1 MADDRAR
8 QDGFTLI
15 ELLVVVVIIGVL
27 ASIAIPTFLSQ
38 REKAYRSQAV
48 SDMRNAGL
56 ALETWATDHDG
67 SYAGLDGATQ
77 VTPALTDEG
86 FNASDWV
93 ALSVTATVSDFSG
106 RDRPGRKH
114 DVLNARRARSAH
126 VGRTGSTQVSPR
138 PKDNA

>member
-38 REKAYRSQAV
+38 REKAHRSQAV
-48 SDMRNAGL
+48 SDMKNAGL

-93 ALSVTATVSDFSG
+93 ALSVTATVSDFCILGTNEKVPGKEFVLRSSAG
-106 RDRPGRKH
+106 RVEI
-114 DVLNARRARSAH
+114 VLD
-126 VGRTGSTQVSPR
+126 GSTTC
-138 PKDNA
+138 